1 MKRMHHAWVSLVAIA
16 GAMTASDANAAVIAG
31 PTSMA
36 FNTANWGGSGM
47 VITVK
52 RATSLASVDFWSQ
65 GKADT
70 LQLLDFSNNVL
81 RSQAVTADA
90 TPATPATIALNWSLT
105 PGTYRFMQTTRDNSQ
120 WNQFPPQSNDDLSI
134 DQPGVFYNRAYTSG
148 QYETFGSLW
157 VAFTNITTASPTAAV
172 PEPATWAMLVTGF
185 GLIGGAMRTRRRTRL
200 LAI

>member
-1 MKRMHHAWVSLVAIA
+1 MKKMHFACASLVATVFA
-16 GAMTASDANAAVIAG
+16 AMPAANAAVIAG

-52 RATSLASVDFWSQ
+52 RETSLVSVDFWSQ

-70 LQLLDFSNNVL
+70 LQLLDFSSNVL
-81 RSQAVTADA
+81 RSQAVAADA
-90 TPATPATIALNWSLT
+90 TPATPATIALNWLLA

-120 WNQFPPQSNDDLSI
+120 WNLFAPQSNADLSI

-148 QYETFGSLW
+148 VYETFGSTW
-157 VAFTNITTASPTAAV
+157 VAFTNIATSSATAPV
-172 PEPATWAMLVTGF
+172 PEPATWATLVCGF
-185 GLIGGAMRTRRRTRL
+185 GLTGGAMRARRRVRWHS
-200 LAI
+200 A